1 MRAVEFRRAAVKITR
16 VAVAIA
22 VLAVIGCGEEPTGR
36 RSADLDRENEA
47 LKAKVAQRK
56 EQQKNAPP
64 KARQAPAPA
73 PVPAQAPLGIVEKG
87 YVYDATGKRDPFR
100 NFKWDRPDRLEE
112 NVALGP
118 LEQFD
123 LAQLS
128 LVAVVWQTGNAK
140 ALIRDPSG
148 ESHVVSEGSRI
159 GKNEGYVV
167 SIDDN
172 MVRVKETYVDFLGQ
186 RTTKDIELSM
196 RRNEGG

>member
-16 VAVAIA
+16 VALAIA

-36 RSADLDRENEA
+36 KSADLDRDNEA
-47 LKAKVAQRK
+47 LKAQVAERK
-56 EQQKNAPP
+56 AAQKNAPR
-64 KARQAPAPA
+64 KARKAPAAAPA
-73 PVPAQAPLGIVEKG
+73 AAEAPLGTIEEG
-87 YVYDATGKRDPFR
+87 YVYEPMGKRDPFR
-100 NFKWDRPDRLEE
+100 NFKWDRPDRLED

-123 LAQLS
+123 LAQLA

-140 ALIRDPSG
+140 ALIQDPSG
-148 ESHVVSEGSRI
+148 SSHVVSEGSRI

-167 SIDDN
+167 NIDDN